1 MKLFF
6 KIVLFFFLISCKN
19 NTALKTKLSS
29 KPNVLF
35 IIADDLN
42 CDLGC
47 YGNTQVKSPNIDGL
61 AQKGIVFENAH
72 NQYPLCGPSRASFMS
87 GMYTDQT
94 KITQNNVHLRSTVP
108 DVITIGQRFRQQG
121 YHSVRIGK
129 IFHYDN
135 PSSIGTSGF
144 DDIYSWD
151 KTINPY
157 GRDKLEEHKINT
169 LSPRRYGG
177 TLSWLAAEGED
188 EEQTDGIGASEAID
202 LLDEL
207 NLKNLI
213 FTGHSWGGLIA
224 LDLSTKYQNE
234 MTICMNIAYP
244 FLVGDILLDY
254 AKGNLDQSVEFLM
267 KYGIYKMP
275 ETEIKTTG
283 FGVKGSGFYGRSKG
297 EIKSPY
303 GTKEVESDPEREI
316 KLYPLKRLFN
326 QTQKEISSIDLKSC
340 TNFRLKNDQISN
352 IRNVKYI
359 FCDKD
364 KLARF
369 DAENII
375 LKNVNPEEDIFI
387 LKETGHFPYFE
398 DPDQLEEVFKKILN

>member
-1 MKLFF
+1 MFIQLKSHKAHVFTKNDIDPSKSTIVMIPGAGMDHRTLSMYKLD
-6 KIVLFFFLISCKN
+6 KIKDDFN
-19 NTALKTKLSS
+19 
-29 KPNVLF
+29 
-35 IIADDLN
+35 IIAIDLP
-42 CDLGC
+42 GHG
-47 YGNTQVKSPNIDGL
+47 YTTG
-61 AQKGIVFENAH
+61 
-72 NQYPLCGPSRASFMS
+72 PLF
-87 GMYTDQT
+87 
-94 KITQNNVHLRSTVP
+94 N
-108 DVITIGQRFRQQG
+108 DVGSHTNFC
-121 YHSVRIGK
+121 V
-129 IFHYDN
+129 
-135 PSSIGTSGF
+135 
-144 DDIYSWD
+144 
-151 KTINPY
+151 
-157 GRDKLEEHKINT
+157 
-169 LSPRRYGG
+169 
-177 TLSWLAAEGED
+177 
-188 EEQTDGIGASEAID
+188 D

-303 GTKEVESDPEREI
+303 GTKTVEADPEREI

-326 QTQKEISSIDLKSC
+326 QTEKEISSIDLNSC
-340 TNFRLKNDQISN
+340 NNFRMEDEQINKLK
-352 IRNVKYI
+352 NVKYI

-364 KLARF
+364 KLAKYNP
-369 DAENII
+369 ENEI
-375 LKNVNPEEDIFI
+375 LKNADLDKDIFM
-387 LKETGHFPYFE
+387 LNETGHFPYFE
-398 DPDQLEEVFKKILN
+398 DPDQLEEIFLSILKN

>member
-1 MKLFF
+1 MFIQLKSHKVHVFTKNDIDASKSTIVMIPGAGMDHRTLSMFKLD
-6 KIVLFFFLISCKN
+6 KIKDDFN
-19 NTALKTKLSS
+19 
-29 KPNVLF
+29 
-35 IIADDLN
+35 IIAIDLP
-42 CDLGC
+42 GHG
-47 YGNTQVKSPNIDGL
+47 YTTG
-61 AQKGIVFENAH
+61 
-72 NQYPLCGPSRASFMS
+72 PLF
-87 GMYTDQT
+87 
-94 KITQNNVHLRSTVP
+94 N
-108 DVITIGQRFRQQG
+108 DVGSHTNFC
-121 YHSVRIGK
+121 
-129 IFHYDN
+129 
-135 PSSIGTSGF
+135 
-144 DDIYSWD
+144 
-151 KTINPY
+151 
-157 GRDKLEEHKINT
+157 
-169 LSPRRYGG
+169 
-177 TLSWLAAEGED
+177 
-188 EEQTDGIGASEAID
+188 ID

-267 KYGIYKMP
+267 KYGIYKIP

-303 GTKEVESDPEREI
+303 GTKTVEEDPEREI

-326 QTQKEISSIDLKSC
+326 QTEKEISSIDLNSC
-340 TNFRLKNDQISN
+340 NNFRMEVEQINKLKNI
-352 IRNVKYI
+352 KYI

-369 DAENII
+369 NPENEI
-375 LKNVNPEEDIFI
+375 LKNADLDKDIYM
-387 LKETGHFPYFE
+387 LNETGHFPYFE
-398 DPDQLEEVFKKILN
+398 DPDQLEEIFLSILKN

>member
-1 MKLFF
+1 MFIQLKSHKAHVFTKNDIDPSKSTIVMIPGAGMDHRTLSMFKLD
-6 KIVLFFFLISCKN
+6 KIKDDFN
-19 NTALKTKLSS
+19 
-29 KPNVLF
+29 
-35 IIADDLN
+35 IIAIDLP
-42 CDLGC
+42 GHG
-47 YGNTQVKSPNIDGL
+47 YTTG
-61 AQKGIVFENAH
+61 
-72 NQYPLCGPSRASFMS
+72 PLF
-87 GMYTDQT
+87 
-94 KITQNNVHLRSTVP
+94 N
-108 DVITIGQRFRQQG
+108 DVGSHTNFC
-121 YHSVRIGK
+121 V
-129 IFHYDN
+129 
-135 PSSIGTSGF
+135 
-144 DDIYSWD
+144 
-151 KTINPY
+151 
-157 GRDKLEEHKINT
+157 
-169 LSPRRYGG
+169 
-177 TLSWLAAEGED
+177 
-188 EEQTDGIGASEAID
+188 D

-303 GTKEVESDPEREI
+303 GTKTVEADPEREI

-326 QTQKEISSIDLKSC
+326 QTEKEISSIDLISC
-340 TNFRLKNDQISN
+340 NNFRMEDEQINKLK
-352 IRNVKYI
+352 NVKYI

-364 KLARF
+364 KLARYNP
-369 DAENII
+369 ENEI
-375 LKNVNPEEDIFI
+375 LKNADLDKDIFI
-387 LKETGHFPYFE
+387 LNETGHFPYFE
-398 DPDQLEEVFKKILN
+398 DPDQLEEIFLSILKN

>member
-1 MKLFF
+1 MFIQLKSHKAHVFTKNDIDPL
-6 KIVLFFFLISCKN
+6 KSTIVMIPG
-19 NTALKTKLSS
+19 A
-29 KPNVLF
+29 
-35 IIADDLN
+35 
-42 CDLGC
+42 
-47 YGNTQVKSPNIDGL
+47 
-61 AQKGIVFENAH
+61 
-72 NQYPLCGPSRASFMS
+72 
-87 GMYTDQT
+87 GMD
-94 KITQNNVHLRSTVP
+94 HR
-108 DVITIGQRFRQQG
+108 
-121 YHSVRIGK
+121 
-129 IFHYDN
+129 
-135 PSSIGTSGF
+135 
-144 DDIYSWD
+144 
-151 KTINPY
+151 
-157 GRDKLEEHKINT
+157 T
-169 LSPRRYGG
+169 LSMFKLDKIKDDFNIVAIDLPGHGYTTGP
-177 TLSWLAAEGED
+177 LFND
-188 EEQTDGIGASEAID
+188 VASHTNFCVD

-303 GTKEVESDPEREI
+303 GTKTVEADPEREI

-326 QTQKEISSIDLKSC
+326 QTEKEISSIDLNSC
-340 TNFRLKNDQISN
+340 NNFRMEDEQINKLK
-352 IRNVKYI
+352 NVKYI

-364 KLARF
+364 KLARYNP
-369 DAENII
+369 ENEI
-375 LKNVNPEEDIFI
+375 LKNADLDKDIFM
-387 LKETGHFPYFE
+387 LNETGHFPYFE
-398 DPDQLEEVFKKILN
+398 DPDQLEEIFLSIIKN

>member
-1 MKLFF
+1 MFIQLKSHKAHVFTKNDIDPSKSTIVMIPGAGMDHRTLSMFKLD
-6 KIVLFFFLISCKN
+6 KIKDDFN
-19 NTALKTKLSS
+19 
-29 KPNVLF
+29 
-35 IIADDLN
+35 IIAIDLP
-42 CDLGC
+42 GHG
-47 YGNTQVKSPNIDGL
+47 YTTG
-61 AQKGIVFENAH
+61 
-72 NQYPLCGPSRASFMS
+72 PLFNDVASHTNFC
-87 GMYTDQT
+87 
-94 KITQNNVHLRSTVP
+94 V
-108 DVITIGQRFRQQG
+108 
-121 YHSVRIGK
+121 
-129 IFHYDN
+129 
-135 PSSIGTSGF
+135 
-144 DDIYSWD
+144 
-151 KTINPY
+151 
-157 GRDKLEEHKINT
+157 
-169 LSPRRYGG
+169 
-177 TLSWLAAEGED
+177 
-188 EEQTDGIGASEAID
+188 D

-303 GTKEVESDPEREI
+303 GTKTVEADPEREI

-326 QTQKEISSIDLKSC
+326 QTEKEISSIDLNSC
-340 TNFRLKNDQISN
+340 NNFRMEHEQINKLK
-352 IRNVKYI
+352 NVKYI

-364 KLARF
+364 KLARYNP
-369 DAENII
+369 ENEI
-375 LKNVNPEEDIFI
+375 LKNADLDKDIFM
-387 LKETGHFPYFE
+387 LNETGHFPYFE
-398 DPDQLEEVFKKILN
+398 DPDQLEEIFLSILKN